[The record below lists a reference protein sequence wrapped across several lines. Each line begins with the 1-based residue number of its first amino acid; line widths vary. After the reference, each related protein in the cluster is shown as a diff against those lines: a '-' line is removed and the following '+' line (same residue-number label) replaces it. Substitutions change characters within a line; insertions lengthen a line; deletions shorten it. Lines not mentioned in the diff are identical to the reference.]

1 MYPRHMQMQ
10 EVSRVLVTD
19 GLGFWLFADIFN
31 SQRAISIR
39 SFATPIRCPVPRKK
53 RYRYPMETGDIRYQ
67 VFSSAPTETRQYE
80 QQVVSVMTTQEQ
92 DKLCRTCIHTLSTD
106 SQTPRPAK
114 YSFECLLFC
123 RQRGQGLLPAGN
135 ASPEMERQRIQAD
148 GGGNTMPALAAV
160 RCVCG

>member
-1 MYPRHMQMQ
+1 MQMQ

-31 SQRAISIR
+31 SQKSHIYSVICN
-39 SFATPIRCPVPRKK
+39 TDPLPCPQEKG
-53 RYRYPMETGDIRYQ
+53 YRYPMETGDIRYQ

-106 SQTPRPAK
+106 SQTPPDQP
-114 YSFECLLFC
+114 SIL
-123 RQRGQGLLPAGN
+123 
-135 ASPEMERQRIQAD
+135 
-148 GGGNTMPALAAV
+148 
-160 RCVCG
+160 

>member
-1 MYPRHMQMQ
+1 M
-10 EVSRVLVTD
+10 LVTD

-31 SQRAISIR
+31 SQKSHIYSVICN
-39 SFATPIRCPVPRKK
+39 TDPLPCPQEKG
-53 RYRYPMETGDIRYQ
+53 YRYPMETGDIRYQ

-114 YSFECLLFC
+114 YSLSVL
-123 RQRGQGLLPAGN
+123 LLPAARPRFA
-135 ASPEMERQRIQAD
+135 ASRECFTWNGTA
-148 GGGNTMPALAAV
+148 TYTS
-160 RCVCG
+160 